1 MRTICIGGKMD
12 SAESIGNWGGNY
24 DSSPNVLIIGDTDQ
38 GREAARKVCRGV
50 RARVG
55 RVADVK
61 DILAAMDAIVAI
73 DAILIDIAND
83 NAVMGRP
90 DLSIALDRA
99 QDENIPVILTTT
111 SGQIDMLYEWGDA
124 SNVTLLADATVE
136 DAVSAMSLAFVGSD
150 RLVADIATDMDA
162 VRLQRLADEV
172 SRIAKAL
179 SSLTATDTSR
189 ASPQAQFSDAMLD
202 FRAEPRAAAQAPDSS
217 EIRHLIRLRRL
228 RERFFDAELFAD
240 PAWDMLLDLTAAR
253 VEHVQVAVS
262 SLCIAAAV
270 PPTTALRWIKA
281 MTDQGLFERCADP
294 EDGRRI
300 FIRLADHAADA
311 MYAYF
316 AAMKRQGGL
325 VI

>member
-1 MRTICIGGKMD
+1 MT
-12 SAESIGNWGGNY
+12 
-24 DSSPNVLIIGDTDQ
+24 
-38 GREAARKVCRGV
+38 
-50 RARVG
+50 
-55 RVADVK
+55 
-61 DILAAMDAIVAI
+61 DILTAMDAIVAI

-83 NAVMGRP
+83 NAVMARP
-90 DLSIALDRA
+90 NLSIAFDRA
-99 QDENIPVILTTT
+99 QDENIPVILSTT
-111 SGQIDMLYEWGDA
+111 SRQIDALYSWAD
-124 SNVTLLADATVE
+124 SPNVTLLADATV
-136 DAVSAMSLAFVGSD
+136 DDVVSAMSLAFVSSD

-179 SSLTATDTSR
+179 SNMTATESGLPQP
-189 ASPQAQFSDAMLD
+189 ASQLSDALVG
-202 FRAEPRAAAQAPDSS
+202 FRSEPRATVQAPDAS

-228 RERFFDAELFAD
+228 RDRYFDAELFAD

-253 VEHVQVAVS
+253 IEHVQVAVS

-294 EDGRRI
+294 DDGRRI
-300 FIRLADHAADA
+300 FIRLADHTADA

>member
-1 MRTICIGGKMD
+1 MD
-12 SAESIGNWGGNY
+12 DAESIGSWGGDY
-24 DSSPNVLIIGDTDQ
+24 DSSPNILIVGDTSH
-38 GREAARKVCRGV
+38 GREAARKVCSGV

-55 RVADVK
+55 RVVDMT
-61 DILAAMDAIVAI
+61 DILTAMDAIVAI

-83 NAVMGRP
+83 NAVMARP
-90 DLSIALDRA
+90 NLSIAFDRA
-99 QDENIPVILTTT
+99 QDENIPVILSTT
-111 SGQIDMLYEWGDA
+111 SRQIDALYSWAD
-124 SNVTLLADATVE
+124 SPNVTLLADATV
-136 DAVSAMSLAFVGSD
+136 DDVVSAMSLAFVSSD

-179 SSLTATDTSR
+179 SNMTATESGLPQP
-189 ASPQAQFSDAMLD
+189 ASQLSDALVG
-202 FRAEPRAAAQAPDSS
+202 FRSEPRATVQAPDAS

-228 RERFFDAELFAD
+228 RDRYFDAELFAD

-253 VEHVQVAVS
+253 IEHVQVAVS

-294 EDGRRI
+294 DDGRRI
-300 FIRLADHAADA
+300 FIRLADHTADA